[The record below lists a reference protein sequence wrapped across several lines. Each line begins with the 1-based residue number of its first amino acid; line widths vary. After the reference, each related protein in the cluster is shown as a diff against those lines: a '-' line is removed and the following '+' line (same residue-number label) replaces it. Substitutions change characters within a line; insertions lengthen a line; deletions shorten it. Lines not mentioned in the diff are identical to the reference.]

1 MDEMTIEE
9 LRRHLTVSVPV
20 AGRFVGL
27 GRDAAFAAA
36 RRGELPVLR
45 MGRRLLVPVPKLLAL
60 LGADAA

>member
-36 RRGELPVLR
+36 HRGELPVLR